1 MPPRAFAHFPL
12 LFLVP
17 SPSLPPLQVDYSGAY
32 PATPLQAKTWGAAC
46 LQVLGPTTSYGSE
59 DCLFANV
66 WTPTPPTVV
75 TAAAAAP
82 AAPAATA
89 PARVAAAAVPGA
101 NAPPLLKPVMVFIYG
116 GSNQVRGCE
125 GRCAFSL
132 YSYGLPSSSHPP
144 PVLTSTSD
152 LSTAHSTV
160 TQSHTTHHSSLI
172 LQPYHCLPSPPPS
185 LPSPLRPPVPR
196 TVQFGEAEPYNMS
209 AIAAF
214 HGAVCVT
221 FNYRTGREGRRDMRD
236 GVVYSASYCV
246 VVLFGCTV
254 CVCSMSL

>member
-17 SPSLPPLQVDYSGAY
+17 SPPLPPLQVDYSGAY
-32 PATPLQAKTWGAAC
+32 PATTLQAKTWGAAC

-125 GRCAFSL
+125 GRCASSL

-144 PVLTSTSD
+144 PILLPSSHPPRTSPQHTQ
-152 LSTAHSTV
+152 
-160 TQSHTTHHSSLI
+160 QSHSHTPHTTLHSYFNPTTAS
-172 LQPYHCLPSPPPS
+172 PRPPFPSHPPFAPPS
-185 LPSPLRPPVPR
+185 RALFSLGGR
-196 TVQFGEAEPYNMS
+196 
-209 AIAAF
+209 
-214 HGAVCVT
+214 AV
-221 FNYRTGREGRRDMRD
+221 
-236 GVVYSASYCV
+236 
-246 VVLFGCTV
+246 
-254 CVCSMSL
+254 